1 MGDSFQTDIEVA
13 QQWLAEQA
21 QWMNE
26 PDDEP
31 EIDKPLHPLD
41 PLTVTAMLMLICS
54 PGANGTITWRT
65 ALRRLAVI
73 ASHILP
79 EVGRHSLDG
88 IAKQLTDCGIPTTRA
103 ALSITNCQLSDITG
117 FHRTEKT
124 QAAREA
130 YRIAACKAWQKNP
143 TRPSKRKKKT
153 ASP

>member
-1 MGDSFQTDIEVA
+1 MGDSFQTDNEAA

-26 PDDEP
+26 PDDDEA
-31 EIDKPLHPLD
+31 IDKPLHPLD

-54 PGANGTITWRT
+54 PGANGTITWKT

-79 EVGRHSLDG
+79 DVGRHSLDA
-88 IAKQLTDCGIPTTRA
+88 IAKQLTQCGIPTTRA
-103 ALSITNCQLSDITG
+103 ALSVTNVLLSDITG

-124 QAAREA
+124 LAARES
-130 YRIAACKAWQKNP
+130 YRIAACEAWKKNP
-143 TRPSKRKKKT
+143 SRPSKRKKKT
-153 ASP
+153 ASV

>member
-13 QQWLAEQA
+13 QEWLAAQA
-21 QWMNE
+21 RDLNE

-31 EIDKPLHPLD
+31 IDKPLHPLD
-41 PLTVTAMLMLICS
+41 PLTATALLMLICS

-73 ASHILP
+73 CSHLLP
-79 EVGRHSLDG
+79 EVGRHSLDA

-103 ALSITNCQLSDITG
+103 ALSVTNVLLSDITG

-124 QAAREA
+124 LAARES
-130 YRIAACKAWQKNP
+130 YRIAACKAWKKSP
-143 TRPSKRKKKT
+143 LRPNKRKKT
-153 ASP
+153 TSSP